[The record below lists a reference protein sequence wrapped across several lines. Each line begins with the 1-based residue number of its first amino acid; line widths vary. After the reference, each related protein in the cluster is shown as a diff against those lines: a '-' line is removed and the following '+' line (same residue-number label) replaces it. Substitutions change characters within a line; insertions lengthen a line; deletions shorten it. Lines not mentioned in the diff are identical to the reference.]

1 MAKTE
6 ASEALRTG
14 LRGPIVAMT
23 TPFDDDLAVDTEG
36 LRVLTQFYNESGVAG
51 VVAAGSSGE
60 FFSLTAEE
68 RKRVIETVAEASDDE
83 TMVLAGCAHTGTRQ
97 ATDFVRFSEDV
108 GVDGVLVS
116 PPYYAFSGFEGVKRH
131 FETISEKT
139 DVGICVYFSS
149 TALQFSEIGEFV
161 EERRACP
168 KEMEDLAAIPNVGA
182 IKDASGNYGFHKDV
196 VQKLGGEDGEIAVM
210 GSNGMEYHFWG
221 HLAGSRTFLSGLG
234 NIWPSVEVEFFDRL
248 EDGDFAGAQQ
258 IVDGI
263 ERDYLHTTTRRIGA
277 RKYWPALKAMQEM
290 RGLPGGPSR
299 LPLLDVDDR
308 EREELTAMIER
319 TGLGTGTPSFL
330 E

>member
-1 MAKTE
+1 MTRTE

-23 TPFDDDLAVDTEG
+23 TPFDEDVEVDTEG
-36 LRVLTQFYNESGVAG
+36 LRTLTRFYNESDVKG

-68 RKRVIETVAEASDDE
+68 RKHVIETVVEASDDD
-83 TMVLAGCAHTGTRQ
+83 TLVLGGCAHTGTMQ
-97 ATDFVRFSEDV
+97 ATDFVEFSEDV

-131 FETISEKT
+131 FERISEET

-149 TALQFSEIGEFV
+149 SALQFSEIAGFV

-168 KEMEDLAAIPNVGA
+168 EEMKELAAIPNVGA
-182 IKDASGNYGFHKDV
+182 IKDASGDYGFHKDV
-196 VQKLGGEDGEIAVM
+196 VQELGGEDGEIAVM
-210 GSNGMEYHFWG
+210 GSNGMEYHLWG

-234 NIWPSVEVEFFDRL
+234 NIWPGVEVEFFERL
-248 EDGDFAGAQQ
+248 EDGDFDGAQR
-258 IVDGI
+258 IVNDI

-299 LPLLDVDDR
+299 LPLIEVDDR
-308 EREELTAMIER
+308 EREELAAMIDR
-319 TGLGTGTPSFL
+319 TGLGTESPSVL